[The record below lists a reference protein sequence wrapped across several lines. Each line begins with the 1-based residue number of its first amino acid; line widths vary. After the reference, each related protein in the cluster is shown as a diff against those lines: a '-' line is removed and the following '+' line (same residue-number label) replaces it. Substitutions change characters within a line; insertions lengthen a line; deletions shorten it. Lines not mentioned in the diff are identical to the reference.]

1 MCVIT
6 ILQPAKPVA
15 EPTASCSW
23 TVLPRWVISAGA
35 KWSSTY
41 GTETRKC
48 GEATKHA
55 YLRSLWYLS
64 IDMTNRDVRR
74 TAGIGM
80 EDPNSPRNLIE
91 NHPHTLCQKKIQSGA
106 DAAQPTNLVPIVN
119 AREICRAID
128 SQGRET
134 GDQFIWFCICRLGMS
149 PRLVL
154 GSSVRPP
161 IRCCLV
167 GSSCYSFLSPVCLSF
182 CARGRTQDRDQT
194 LKDLYP
200 CPRPAL

>member
-1 MCVIT
+1 
-6 ILQPAKPVA
+6 
-15 EPTASCSW
+15 
-23 TVLPRWVISAGA
+23 
-35 KWSSTY
+35 
-41 GTETRKC
+41 
-48 GEATKHA
+48 
-55 YLRSLWYLS
+55 
-64 IDMTNRDVRR
+64 MTNRDVRR
-74 TAGIGM
+74 IAGIGM
-80 EDPNSPRNLIE
+80 EDPNSPLNLMLE
-91 NHPHTLCQKKIQSGA
+91 NHLHTLCQKKIPSAAGA

-154 GSSVRPP
+154 GSSVRSS

-182 CARGRTQDRDQT
+182 CARAELRIEIKPSRICTPAPDLPYRQDLST
-194 LKDLYP
+194 
-200 CPRPAL
+200 A